1 MPPEGFPLAAEL
13 YELLEEDYGEDS
25 KLGHPEWVHISR
37 YIEDPGLSDLMIW
50 ALRHPD
56 ANEDFRLSAVYRLP
70 YIHDPNKTATEFL
83 RLIRTEQDDSV
94 LSTLVETLGEIGTD
108 SARTGLMALL
118 DAGHDPELRL
128 HAARTLA
135 DPEQAEWARGQVIKL
150 VATERDDEVRAV
162 LHAALLA
169 YSPPVTGALVI
180 GVDSAGD
187 GEKAG
192 LRVGDIITRY
202 GGRAVRDHHD
212 LWDEFQARHLETH
225 PIAVALLRDGRE
237 LTLPVAPGW
246 LGLTMR
252 TLETR

>member
-1 MPPEGFPLAAEL
+1 MNAKVVRIALLAAAAGAGLTFVLVEGGDRESRRPERAAVDLQRRVEAAEAERAQARAEL
-13 YELLEEDYGEDS
+13 ARLRRARDPQADS
-25 KLGHPEWVHISR
+25 RS
-37 YIEDPGLSDLMIW
+37 
-50 ALRHPD
+50 
-56 ANEDFRLSAVYRLP
+56 
-70 YIHDPNKTATEFL
+70 ATE
-83 RLIRTEQDDSV
+83 R
-94 LSTLVETLGEIGTD
+94 
-108 SARTGLMALL
+108 A
-118 DAGHDPELRL
+118 
-128 HAARTLA
+128 
-135 DPEQAEWARGQVIKL
+135 AEWARGQVIKL
-150 VATERDDEVRAV
+150 AATERDDEVRAV

-212 LWDEFQARHLETH
+212 LWDEFQARQLETH